1 MRACQYCGHANREG
15 FFFCE
20 DCGQP
25 ISDAPPVEA
34 STKINEVLEQYEW
47 RTSYGTSHFHA
58 NSIILLHIHEEPAPI
73 SVKPTEQVIIGR
85 KDIDNHVVP
94 DIDLAPYGAV
104 EKGVSRVH
112 AAILR
117 TEEAL
122 IIMDKGSANG
132 THLNG
137 QRLVPQQP
145 RVLRDGNEIRLGR
158 LVAHIYFKRK
168 QEAK

>member
-1 MRACQYCGHANREG
+1 MRACQYCRYANREG

-25 ISDAPPVEA
+25 ISSEAPAESP
-34 STKINEVLEQYEW
+34 TKQIDQSLEHYEW
-47 RTSYGTSHFHA
+47 RTSYGTTHFQSGA
-58 NSIILLHIHEEPAPI
+58 MIMLHVLDHPTPI
-73 SVKPTEQVIIGR
+73 VVRPIEQVIIGR
-85 KDIDNHVVP
+85 KDTDNRLPP
-94 DIDLAPYGAV
+94 DIDLSPYGAA

-122 IIMDKGSANG
+122 VLIDKGSANG

-137 QRLVPQQP
+137 QRLIPQQP
-145 RVLRDGNEIRLGR
+145 RVLRDGDEIRLGR
-158 LVAHIYFKRK
+158 LVAHIYFTT
-168 QEAK
+168 